1 MRKFLT
7 YMVVL
12 LISATLS
19 LAPITA
25 LAQEETGVY
34 GLRNEIGAEAMIG
47 DALIVRPVSLVCLG
61 VSSLVFLIGWPFA
74 AAGGNQDM
82 AKQKMLKD
90 PVEFTFKRPLGD
102 F

>member
-7 YMVVL
+7 YMVVM

-74 AAGGNQDM
+74 ALGGNQDV

>member
-1 MRKFLT
+1 MRKFIT
-7 YMVVL
+7 YMVVM

-74 AAGGNQDM
+74 ALGGNQDV

>member
-7 YMVVL
+7 YMVVM

-25 LAQEETGVY
+25 LAQDEAGVY
-34 GLRNEIGAEAMIG
+34 GLRDEIGAEAMIG

-74 AAGGNQDM
+74 AAGGNQDE

>member
-7 YMVVL
+7 YMVVM

-74 AAGGNQDM
+74 ALGGNQDM

>member
-74 AAGGNQDM
+74 ALGGNQDV